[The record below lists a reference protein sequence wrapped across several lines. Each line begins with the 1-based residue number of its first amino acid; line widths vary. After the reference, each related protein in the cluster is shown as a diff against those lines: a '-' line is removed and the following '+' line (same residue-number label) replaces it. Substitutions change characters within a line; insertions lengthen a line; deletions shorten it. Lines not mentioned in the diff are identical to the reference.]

1 VSQVFLVGAGPSGRD
16 YLTARAIEVLA
27 QAEVILYDDLVD
39 RQLLVLTPQNALHL
53 DVGKRAGQPSMD
65 QSEISA
71 LILFHARAGRRI
83 VRLKSGDPFIF
94 GRAVEELEAL
104 SAAGFDFEVV
114 PGISTALAAPLLA
127 GIPLTDKAWSQHFC
141 VLSAHQVENLPW
153 QALAQIDTLVI
164 LMGTRSLTTIA
175 THLMDCGR
183 PPAMPVAVIYW
194 AGRPEQRTIVG
205 TLETI
210 AQQVLQETGPAVIVI
225 GPVVRHREKFR
236 WFDRRPLFGRR
247 ILVTRAAEQSTE
259 FSLALRS
266 LGAEVLEMPALIV
279 TPPASWEAL
288 DRAIAEI
295 RSYQWLILTSANGV
309 VAFFERL
316 KFHSLD
322 LRALADVRVAVV
334 GPKTAKVAAEF
345 GLLPDFMPNS
355 YVADALLAEFPDR
368 EKLSGTRILFIRV
381 ESGGREV
388 ITQQLSGWG
397 AQVDEVAGYATH
409 CPTTADPDCLAAL
422 HTGQIDCVTFASSK
436 TVKNFVQLIASP
448 HFSEWFSKIKIAS
461 IGPQTSKT
469 CMEYFGRVDAEATE
483 YTLEGLQSVVVQ
495 LLSRSQPD

>member
-1 VSQVFLVGAGPSGRD
+1 VSQVFLVGAGPGGRD
-16 YLTARAIEVLA
+16 YLTVRAVEVLA

-39 RQLLVLTPQNALHL
+39 SQLLALADQTALRL

-71 LILFHARAGRRI
+71 LILFHARAGRRVI
-83 VRLKSGDPFIF
+83 RLKSGDPFVF
-94 GRAVEELEAL
+94 GRAIEELEAL

-141 VLSAHQVENLPW
+141 VLSAHQAESLPW

-175 THLMDCGR
+175 KHLMDCGR

-210 AQQVLQETGPAVIVI
+210 AQQVLQESSPAVIVI

-247 ILVTRAAEQSTE
+247 ILVTRAAEQATE
-259 FSLALRS
+259 FGLALQS
-266 LGAEVLEMPALIV
+266 LGAEVLEMPALVV

-309 VAFFERL
+309 MAFFERL

-334 GPKTAKVAAEF
+334 GPKTTKVAAEF

-368 EKLSGTRILFIRV
+368 EKLSDMRILFVRV

-388 ITQQLSGWG
+388 ITQQLSDWG
-397 AQVDEVAGYATH
+397 AQVDEVAGYATQ
-409 CPTTADPDCLAAL
+409 CPTAAAPDCLAAL
-422 HTGQIDCVTFASSK
+422 HAGQIDCVTFASSK
-436 TVKNFVQLIASP
+436 TVKNFVQLVASP
-448 HFSEWFSKIKIAS
+448 DFSDLFSKIKIAS

-483 YTLEGLQSVVVQ
+483 YTLEGLQSVIVQ
-495 LLSRSQPD
+495 LLSHSQPD